1 MLYKSFLMKE
11 RDARRNTDLA
21 FAEYIGANIR
31 RAIIYLHIIHVSIT
45 QTWSQT
51 FPSARIIFC
60 YIKIID
66 GYMYIIYNGI
76 HTQESITND
85 IHLVSNYQ
93 QRSNLQILNNYR
105 NFIIVK

>member
-1 MLYKSFLMKE
+1 
-11 RDARRNTDLA
+11 
-21 FAEYIGANIR
+21 
-31 RAIIYLHIIHVSIT
+31 
-45 QTWSQT
+45 
-51 FPSARIIFC
+51 
-60 YIKIID
+60 
-66 GYMYIIYNGI
+66 MYIIYNGI